1 MNYLDKFHTFLDS
14 QWKGSLIRVSEI
26 AKTEPNAKKYL
37 GQLAHLGRIEKVI
50 WGWYW
55 IPGRDKDFFHF
66 LAKDRNFKVLQKQT
80 AAGFWNGD
88 FIHREQFSVAVRDK
102 SFAKAFAS
110 FAKSRGWNVAIDVRD
125 FKPSQYKKT
134 DGLLVETLEE
144 TIVDCIK
151 AWAFADAFAS
161 LRQNSKSV
169 NWKQISTHYWE
180 RIPKCSARVGQ
191 IVQYARS
198 DNDDREHTLSISD
211 DFLRR
216 QVEEA
221 SERVS
226 EFA

>member
-1 MNYLDKFHTFLDS
+1 MDYLDKFHKCLDS
-14 QWKGSLIRVSEI
+14 QWKGSLVRVGEI
-26 AKTEPNAKKYL
+26 AKAEPNAKKYL
-37 GQLAHLGRIEKVI
+37 GQLAQLGRIEKVI

-55 IPGRDKDFFHF
+55 IPERYKDFFDF
-66 LAKDRNFKVLQKQT
+66 MARDRNFKVLHKQT

-88 FIHREQFSVAVRDK
+88 FIHREQFSVAVRNK
-102 SFAKAFAS
+102 SFARALAV
-110 FAKSRGWNVAIDVRD
+110 FAKSKGCNVAIEVRD
-125 FKPSQYKKT
+125 LKPSQYKKI

-151 AWAFADAFAS
+151 AWAFADAFS
-161 LRQNSKSV
+161 SMRQNSKAV

-180 RIPKCSARVGQ
+180 RIPKSSARVGQ

-198 DNDDREHTLSISD
+198 GKDDVERTLSISD

-226 EFA
+226 EFG